1 MILAGCKR
9 VIVSLR
15 MTSVAH
21 RRIELAIKLDF
32 QDERIGKLCDSLE
45 RLY

>member
-1 MILAGCKR
+1 MVLSGCKR

-15 MTSVAH
+15 TTSVAH

-32 QDERIGKLCDSLE
+32 QNERIE
-45 RLY
+45 